1 MSQRKSV
8 YATFDEGP
16 QSELSVQRVAL
27 KRKRAA
33 TPAGAADADAG
44 KHQRRA
50 QPAEKPLPATFKWMA
65 RLPAAVRPLALLR
78 AYPRV
83 ANMLASSWADPAM
96 FRATLY
102 DLLVDRRGTRKG
114 FEGPVVAE
122 LLALRAWYDDFDR
135 LRRPRASR
143 AQP

>member
-1 MSQRKSV
+1 MGERKSV
-8 YATFDEGP
+8 YATLDEGP

-33 TPAGAADADAG
+33 SPRADDANAG

-50 QPAEKPLPATFKWMA
+50 QPAEKPLPGTFKWMA
-65 RLPAAVRPLALLR
+65 RLPEAVRPLALLR

-114 FEGPVVAE
+114 FDEPVVAE
-122 LLALRAWYDDFDR
+122 LLALRAWYEDLER
-135 LRRPRASR
+135 LRRLRGRGS
-143 AQP
+143 QP

>member
-1 MSQRKSV
+1 MGQRKSV
-8 YATFDEGP
+8 YATLDEGP

-33 TPAGAADADAG
+33 TSARATDADAG
-44 KHQRRA
+44 KHLRRA
-50 QPAEKPLPATFKWMA
+50 QPGEKPLPATFKWMA
-65 RLPAAVRPLALLR
+65 RLPEAVRPLALLR

-114 FEGPVVAE
+114 FDEPVVAE
-122 LLALRAWYDDFDR
+122 LLALRAWYEDLER
-135 LRRPRASR
+135 LRRLRGSGV
-143 AQP
+143 QP